1 MVNTEEVSQVTKAKN
16 EGRVNAGKRLAE
28 WNRKSKED
36 LIKNKN
42 QVNPSENQVN
52 PSENQ
57 VLSSTSSST
66 IILGIFVLS
75 LVSYIIYDKTS
86 IKKTALRSEAVATKT
101 ERAHH
106 LDVFRMN

>member
-1 MVNTEEVSQVTKAKN
+1 MVNTESQVTKAKN

-42 QVNPSENQVN
+42 RVNPSENQVN

-66 IILGIFVLS
+66 IIIGIFVLS

-86 IKKTALRSEAVATKT
+86 IKKTALPRSEAVATKT
-101 ERAHH
+101 EHH
-106 LDVFRMN
+106 LDVFKMN